1 MLSNV
6 CAALLL
12 IVSLAVVVRC
22 DIITKKY
29 IPDNN
34 RIIKRL
40 HGSTHAK
47 LFLHGCEAEPYIQLT
62 ANETTESEFFELQKS
77 KEYLFAIFTLDEV
90 SLILSNANLTNTDE
104 KEKKTDD
111 EKTDD
116 DDAFVL
122 FNISECFL

>member
-1 MLSNV
+1 MLPNF

-12 IVSLAVVVRC
+12 IAVVVRC
-22 DIITKKY
+22 DLITKKY
-29 IPDNN
+29 IPDDN

-62 ANETTESEFFELQKS
+62 ANETTESKLFELQKS

-90 SLILSNANLTNTDE
+90 SIILSNANLTNTD
-104 KEKKTDD
+104 D
-111 EKTDD
+111 EKT